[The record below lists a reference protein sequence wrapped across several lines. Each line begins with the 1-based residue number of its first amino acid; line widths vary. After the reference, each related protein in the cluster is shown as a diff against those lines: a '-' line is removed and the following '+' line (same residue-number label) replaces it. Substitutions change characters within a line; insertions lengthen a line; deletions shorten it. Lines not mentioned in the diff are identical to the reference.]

1 MGSKTDDMV
10 ACDCSERA
18 PPLRYWRC
26 PKCDA
31 EWGVEPD
38 DEVTDEEQ
46 AMREWGTACASRNR
60 RAPKETSDG

>member
-1 MGSKTDDMV
+1 MTHRSE
-10 ACDCSERA
+10 CDCADKA

-38 DEVTDEEQ
+38 DEVIDEAE
-46 AMREWGTACASRNR
+46 ALREHRFQKAQS
-60 RAPKETSDG
+60 

>member
-1 MGSKTDDMV
+1 M
-10 ACDCSERA
+10 ACDCAERA

-38 DEVTDEEQ
+38 DEVTDEAQ
-46 AMREWGTACASRNR
+46 AMREWRDAGAR
-60 RAPKETSDG
+60 RPKPRSS